1 MTVPLAI
8 WKTLGIAP
16 TAEVR
21 EIRRGY
27 AKALKQIDVDQE
39 LKRFAALREAFE
51 EALALAEA
59 GLIAAE
65 APIAPDQWDADDRW
79 LDGETPSPRIIE
91 TTTSFEPAATAIDQV
106 IEPAQTP
113 PDIWRQAAIDHS
125 NQHGADLEKLLLA
138 NREQTETP
146 SPEEAAAMIEH
157 WLAITKDPRME
168 DLGHFAATEAWIS
181 ELIAHA
187 NPFSDP
193 LIPYVANFYGW
204 IEKAALIGESR
215 AVQFIVR
222 RRATILFEQ
231 AITDRNHPLN
241 KAWRELTRPAIER
254 SRRGWFVKRNDVLAL
269 LNKVRAELPELEN
282 QFDGW
287 RVSMWENEKQAFSFR
302 RIGIA
307 IFVIVALVRIFANI
321 DAPRT
326 YPTTPTQIAN
336 DDRLTSPGQDINRI
350 TKLLSHDYVDANAV
364 ASRNPELYNDL
375 TRLWD
380 TTRATG
386 GNVWDFQ
393 AAFDETIQPRLGRMI
408 GKADYPLVRAYVQV
422 RIEEAQFYRI
432 QGVRYCDAWLTGTS
446 PVPVNLPTELVD
458 RHRNSIYDILLGT
471 GADRP
476 TFKPARTFAIPSSLV
491 ASAARAAKLDRE
503 TFLAAVIDK
512 GTPSQRCDARIAL
525 MSEVLKLPRK
535 SGLPLL
541 RSM

>member
-8 WKTLGIAP
+8 WNTLGIAP
-16 TAEVR
+16 TGEVR

-39 LKRFAALREAFE
+39 PKRFAALREAFE

-59 GLIAAE
+59 GLISAE
-65 APIAPDQWDADDRW
+65 APIAPDHWEADDRW
-79 LDGETPSPRIIE
+79 LDAETPSPRIIE
-91 TTTSFEPAATAIDQV
+91 TTTSFEPAATAIDQLP
-106 IEPAQTP
+106 EPAQTP
-113 PDIWRQAAIDHS
+113 PDIWRQAAIDHV
-125 NQHGADLEKLLLA
+125 NQHGADLEMLLLA
-138 NREQTETP
+138 NREQTETS

-181 ELIAHA
+181 EIIAQA
-187 NPFSDP
+187 CPFSDP
-193 LIPYVANFYGW
+193 LIPYVADFYGW

-231 AITDRNHPLN
+231 AITDRSHPLN
-241 KAWRELTRPAIER
+241 RAWRELIRPATER
-254 SRRGWFVKRNDVLAL
+254 SRRGWFVKRKDVLAL
-269 LNKVRAELPELEN
+269 LNKVRTELPELEHR
-282 QFDGW
+282 FDSW
-287 RVSMWENEKQAFSFR
+287 RVGLWENEKQAFSFR
-302 RIGIA
+302 GIGIA
-307 IFVIVALVRIFANI
+307 IFVIVALVRIFSNI
-321 DAPRT
+321 DSPRP
-326 YPTTPTQIAN
+326 YPTTPLQIAN
-336 DDRLTSPGQDINRI
+336 DDRLTKPREDIDRI
-350 TKLLSHDYVDANAV
+350 VKLLSHDYVNAGDV
-364 ASRNPELYNDL
+364 AARNPDLYNDL

-380 TTRATG
+380 RTNSTN

-393 AAFDETIQPRLGRMI
+393 AAIGEIIRPRLNRVI
-408 GKADYPLVRAYVQV
+408 GKADYQVLRSHMQV
-422 RIEEAQFYRI
+422 RLEEAQFFRS
-432 QGVRYCDAWLTGTS
+432 QGVRYCDASLTGKS
-446 PVPVNLPTELVD
+446 VAINLPTELVD
-458 RHRNSIYDILLGT
+458 RYRNSIYDILLST

-476 TFKPARTFAIPSSLV
+476 NFKPASSFVIPSSLV

>member
-16 TAEVR
+16 TGEVR

-39 LKRFAALREAFE
+39 PKRFAALREAFE

-59 GLIAAE
+59 GLISAE
-65 APIAPDQWDADDRW
+65 APIAPDQWEADGRW
-79 LDGETPSPRIIE
+79 LDAETPSPRIIE
-91 TTTSFEPAATAIDQV
+91 TTTSFEPAATAIDQLP
-106 IEPAQTP
+106 EPTQTP
-113 PDIWRQAAIDHS
+113 PDIWRQAAIDHV
-125 NQHGADLEKLLLA
+125 NQHGTDLEILLLA
-138 NREQTETP
+138 NREQTETS

-181 ELIAHA
+181 EIIAHA
-187 NPFSDP
+187 CPFSDP
-193 LIPYVANFYGW
+193 LIPYVADFYGW

-231 AITDRNHPLN
+231 AITDRSHPLN
-241 KAWRELTRPAIER
+241 RAWRELIRPATER

-269 LNKVRAELPELEN
+269 LNKVRTDLPELEHR
-282 QFDGW
+282 FDSW
-287 RVSMWENEKQAFSFR
+287 RVGLWENEQQAIAFGGVTFAIILIGMLFR
-302 RIGIA
+302 VLIY
-307 IFVIVALVRIFANI
+307 AN
-321 DAPRT
+321 APES
-326 YPTTPTQIAN
+326 YPTTPSQIVA
-336 DDRLTSPGQDINRI
+336 DDRLTAPREDIDRI
-350 TKLLSHDYVDANAV
+350 VKLLSHDYVNASEV
-364 ASRNPELYNDL
+364 AARNPDLYNDL

-380 TTRATG
+380 KTKETG

-393 AAFDETIQPRLGRMI
+393 AAIGEIIRPRLNRVI
-408 GKADYPLVRAYVQV
+408 GKADYQVLRSHMQV
-422 RIEEAQFYRI
+422 RLEEAQFFRS
-432 QGVRYCDAWLTGTS
+432 QGVRYCDASLTGKS
-446 PVPVNLPTELVD
+446 VAINLPTELVD
-458 RHRNSIYDILLGT
+458 RYRNSIYDILLST

-476 TFKPARTFAIPSSLV
+476 NFKPARTFAIPSSLV

>member
-16 TAEVR
+16 TGEVR

-39 LKRFAALREAFE
+39 PKRFAALREAFE

-59 GLIAAE
+59 GLISAE
-65 APIAPDQWDADDRW
+65 APIAPDQWEADDRW
-79 LDGETPSPRIIE
+79 LDAETPSPRIIE
-91 TTTSFEPAATAIDQV
+91 TTTSFEPAATAIDQLP
-106 IEPAQTP
+106 EPAQTP
-113 PDIWRQAAIDHS
+113 PDIWRQAAIDHV
-125 NQHGADLEKLLLA
+125 NQHGTDLEILLLA
-138 NREQTETP
+138 NREQTETS

-181 ELIAHA
+181 EIIAHA
-187 NPFSDP
+187 CPFSDP
-193 LIPYVANFYGW
+193 LIPYVADFYGW

-231 AITDRNHPLN
+231 AITDRSHPLN
-241 KAWRELTRPAIER
+241 RAWRELIRPATER
-254 SRRGWFVKRNDVLAL
+254 SRRGWFVKRKDVLAL
-269 LNKVRAELPELEN
+269 LNKVRTDLPELEHR
-282 QFDGW
+282 FDSW
-287 RVSMWENEKQAFSFR
+287 RVGLWENEQQAIAFGGVTFAIILIGMLFR
-302 RIGIA
+302 VLIY
-307 IFVIVALVRIFANI
+307 AN
-321 DAPRT
+321 APES
-326 YPTTPTQIAN
+326 YPTTPSQIVA
-336 DDRLTSPGQDINRI
+336 DDRLTAPREDIDRI
-350 TKLLSHDYVDANAV
+350 VKLLSHDYVNASEV
-364 ASRNPELYNDL
+364 AARNPDLYNDL

-380 TTRATG
+380 KTKESN

-393 AAFDETIQPRLGRMI
+393 AAIGEIIRPRLNRVI
-408 GKADYPLVRAYVQV
+408 GKADYQVLRSHMQV
-422 RIEEAQFYRI
+422 RLEEAQFFRS
-432 QGVRYCDAWLTGTS
+432 QGVRYCDASLTGKS
-446 PVPVNLPTELVD
+446 VAINLPTELVD
-458 RHRNSIYDILLGT
+458 RYRNSIYDILLST

-476 TFKPARTFAIPSSLV
+476 NFKPARTFAIPSSLV